1 MRSAIARLRRSKR
14 VQHLRW
20 RQQHVREQ
28 GYHCPGCQHRFGRHL
43 RATLDH
49 IVAMSAGGEDTK
61 ANTQA
66 LCEHCHREKDCMEK
80 KVKPPPDIT
89 GIVDVEPFWI
99 VWCPS
104 GQNPQARHRS
114 FEKAAAEALRLAR
127 VHPGLEFY
135 PLAGAHIA
143 KTEAEIVQA
152 AE

>member
-1 MRSAIARLRRSKR
+1 MKSPIARLRRSKR

-20 RQQHVREQ
+20 RRQHVGEQ
-28 GYHCPGCQHRFGRHL
+28 GYICPRCQHRFGRHL

-49 IVAMSAGGEDTK
+49 IVSLSAGGEDSK

-89 GIVDVEPFWI
+89 GIIDVEPFWI
-99 VWCPS
+99 VWCPT
-104 GQNPQARHRS
+104 GKNPQARHRS
-114 FEKAAAEALRLAR
+114 YEKAAAEALRLSK
-127 VHPGLEFY
+127 VYPGVDFY
-135 PLAGAHIA
+135 PLAGISMA
-143 KTEAEIVQA
+143 KTAAEMQQA